1 MYNLVVMVHYFKSKK
16 LRKYK
21 LITIAMVL
29 ACMSAN
35 SSAFADTINVTNA
48 SELKAAIN
56 SATAANTIVLSN
68 NIDMSGIMDLSIRS
82 KKVSIDG
89 NLHGISSSR
98 NFALLLDTKTNLTI
112 KNIGQVDKDYNIIS
126 SYINNYATNG
136 SWCGPLTTQNYG
148 GAITR

>member
-21 LITIAMVL
+21 LVTIVMVL

-35 SSAFADTINVTNA
+35 SSALADTINVTNA

-68 NIDMSGIMDLSIRS
+68 DIDM
-82 KKVSIDG
+82 
-89 NLHGISSSR
+89 
-98 NFALLLDTKTNLTI
+98 
-112 KNIGQVDKDYNIIS
+112 
-126 SYINNYATNG
+126 
-136 SWCGPLTTQNYG
+136 
-148 GAITR
+148 